1 MISSIIRKYL
11 KIFVGDIGN
20 RNLIDRQLWIKKTLI
35 NLPKGKR
42 LLDAG
47 AGEQQYRQYC
57 SHLIYVCQDF
67 GEYEGEGNKEG
78 LQTGTWD
85 TSKID
90 IVSDILE
97 IPEPD
102 ASFDAILCTEVLEH
116 IPEPITALIEL
127 HRLLKPGGELILTA
141 PFASL
146 THFAPYHYYSG
157 FNKYFYEHHLSKIGF
172 SIIEISANGDYSAYV
187 AQELIRIM
195 KYYGKAPLYL
205 KLCIAMILRFIKT
218 KHKHK
223 NILDLGCFGFHIIAI
238 KNTE

>member
-1 MISSIIRKYL
+1 MRIKRRIFRKIL
-11 KIFVGDIGN
+11 GDIGLN
-20 RNLIDRQLWIKKTLI
+20 NLADRQSWVKEALSK
-35 NLPKGKR
+35 LPNGYSII
-42 LLDAG
+42 DVG
-47 AGEQQYRQYC
+47 AGEMQYKQYC
-57 SHLIYVCQDF
+57 MHLNYVSQDF